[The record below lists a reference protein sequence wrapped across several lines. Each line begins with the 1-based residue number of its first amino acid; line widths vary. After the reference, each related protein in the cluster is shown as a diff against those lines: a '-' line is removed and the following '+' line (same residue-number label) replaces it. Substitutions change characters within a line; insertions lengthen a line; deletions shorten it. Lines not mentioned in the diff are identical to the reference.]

1 MTGDKEIKGYTKEMI
16 KEILGTSWP
25 TMPEDHET
33 GNQMR
38 RRKGNEMRAGKRPY
52 PTYPSAES
60 RAKLPNFDEN
70 GKYIYPEGSG
80 FRYTEYLR
88 DNPDSTEAS
97 SYGNK
102 VS

>member
-25 TMPEDHET
+25 DPPGES
-33 GNQMR
+33 GNQIR
-38 RRKGNEMRAGKRPY
+38 RRKGQEMRAGKIPY
-52 PTYPSAES
+52 PTYP
-60 RAKLPNFDEN
+60 AKKVGPNFDEN

-80 FRYTEYLR
+80 FNYMERLDPNSEW
-88 DNPDSTEAS
+88 
-97 SYGNK
+97 GGK

>member
-1 MTGDKEIKGYTKEMI
+1 MSHPNGYTREMV
-16 KEILGTSWP
+16 KEILGSSWP

-52 PTYPSAES
+52 PTYPSKES
-60 RAKLPNFDEN
+60 RIADTSGKFDEN
-70 GKYIYPEGSG
+70 GQYIYPPGSG
-80 FRYTEYLR
+80 FKYKQWLL
-88 DNPDSTEAS
+88 DHPDSAEAAS
-97 SYGNK
+97 STK